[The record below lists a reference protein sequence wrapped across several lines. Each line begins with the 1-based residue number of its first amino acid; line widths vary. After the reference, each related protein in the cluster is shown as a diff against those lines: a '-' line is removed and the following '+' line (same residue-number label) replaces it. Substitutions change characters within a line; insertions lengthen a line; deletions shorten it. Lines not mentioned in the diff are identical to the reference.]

1 MRFSWGIHAK
11 QSVAKRTGWVI
22 NDTLVAA
29 GKRIR
34 GQTPV
39 PHVIFSIALSMS
51 IRTHFRVVLAIWL
64 LVIAVWIVL
73 PGRNTYGNP
82 WMEELVDSCTTSDG
96 TKVRLYL
103 GSGFLTAFWYSVTT
117 EAGLFS
123 LERQILYVYSGP
135 ELHTLA
141 CADRQLSITAETGP
155 IVIPESELPAL
166 RKSPRNYSS
175 AESGAWS
182 MIGYAISVL
191 LAAMAFAVAPPIRL
205 RGKAGI

>member
-1 MRFSWGIHAK
+1 M
-11 QSVAKRTGWVI
+11 SV
-22 NDTLVAA
+22 
-29 GKRIR
+29 
-34 GQTPV
+34 
-39 PHVIFSIALSMS
+39 
-51 IRTHFRVVLAIWL
+51 RTHFRVVFAIWL

-123 LERQILYVYSGP
+123 FERQILYVYSGP

-141 CADRQLSITAETGP
+141 CADRLLSITAETGP

-182 MIGYAISVL
+182 MIGYAISAL
-191 LAAMAFAVAPPIRL
+191 LAAMAFAVAPPIRRL
-205 RGKAGI
+205 RGKGGE